1 MSERI
6 KDLRSAITQCRATPN
21 NNLTSRKKDIRESTI
36 RRMAANN
43 HSVES
48 ILFWVFGL
56 AREAP
61 HEIPGRVYSVK
72 QEYYEK
78 KKRLSA
84 YVESIINGQK

>member
-1 MSERI
+1 MSERFT
-6 KDLRSAITQCRATPN
+6 DLASAITQCRATPN

-56 AREAP
+56 PREAP
-61 HEIPGRVYSVK
+61 AEVPGRVYSTK
-72 QEYYEK
+72 QEYHEK
-78 KKRLSA
+78 KARLSK
-84 YVESIINGQK
+84 YVEDVLNGQK